1 MEGFPI
7 PTNIRAGLAG
17 PLWIGYLWDAEF
29 LTNYF
34 AKNVREYFSER
45 ARELSKFLIDEAAS
59 PNIPYALTVEV
70 GRDLGRE
77 LPVMDLISIIRG
89 MGYQAF
95 KTHFHIKGFRTDASL
110 LRVKESIAGLS
121 K

>member
-7 PTNIRAGLAG
+7 PTITKVGLAG

-29 LTNYF
+29 VTNYF
-34 AKNVREYFSER
+34 ARNVREYFSER
-45 ARELSKFLIDEAAS
+45 ARELSKLLIDEAAS

-70 GRDLGRE
+70 SRDLGRE
-77 LPVMDLISIIRG
+77 LPVIDLISIIRG

-95 KTHFHIKGFRTDASL
+95 KTHFYIKGFRTDASL
-110 LRVKESIAGLS
+110 LKVKESIMGI